1 MKKSQSKNFDYQ
13 IKNDQ
18 NFILKNE
25 GIETTD
31 INILLNRV
39 RKKNKSDLNKKLILS
54 ISLIGIL
61 SLISIIVFVN

>member
-39 RKKNKSDLNKKLILS
+39 RKKNKSDLKKKLILS
-54 ISLIGIL
+54 ISLIGFL